1 MVYSNNLYPAKPTFK
16 SNRES
21 TDAGLYIAKKNA
33 STTFCNSFACY
44 PRNRR
49 NGFTYEQLYLLR
61 NASYIK
67 KNICK
72 PTFDSSDLNINLFTK
87 MNLQNVC
94 VISNTSTG
102 ACTSSINPFVN
113 FNLNYTIDP
122 NGVLFG
128 NTECGV
134 SNYENFLVP
143 NPPSA

>member
-1 MVYSNNLYPAKPTFK
+1 MVYSNTLYPAKPTFK

-21 TDAGLYIAKKNA
+21 TDTGLYIANKNA

-44 PRNRR
+44 PKNTR
-49 NGFTYEQLYLLR
+49 NGLTYNQLYLLR
-61 NASYIK
+61 NASTIK

-72 PTFDSSDLNINLFTK
+72 PSFNTNDLNINLFTK

-102 ACTSSINPFVN
+102 TCASFINPTAN
-113 FNLNYTIDP
+113 FNLTYTIDP
-122 NGVLFG
+122 SGVLFG

-134 SNYENFLVP
+134 NNYENFLEP
-143 NPPSA
+143 NPPS